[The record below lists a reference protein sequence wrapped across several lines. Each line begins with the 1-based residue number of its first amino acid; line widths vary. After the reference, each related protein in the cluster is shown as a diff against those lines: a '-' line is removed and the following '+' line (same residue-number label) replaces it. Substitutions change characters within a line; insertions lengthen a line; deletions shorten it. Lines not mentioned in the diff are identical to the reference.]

1 MSDDGDAATDA
12 TTDETDADDA
22 LDPDELD
29 PDEEH
34 VRPLGDGRLLVS
46 TDPDVAPDERDADAG
61 AGTTG
66 TRSTDASRAGPGGT
80 TTGARATPDGLDG
93 AYALV
98 ARARTGGETGA
109 LRVASDDVTEPFEAL
124 VRWYAGRVAP
134 DVPPEEAVAVLLA
147 NSGLDVDVD
156 VDAAV
161 GSE

>member
-1 MSDDGDAATDA
+1 MSDDGDAATHA
-12 TTDETDADDA
+12 TTDETDADDV

-29 PDEEH
+29 PDEGH

-46 TDPDVAPDERDADAG
+46 TDPDDATDGREADAG
-61 AGTTG
+61 AGATG
-66 TRSTDASRAGPGGT
+66 TRSTDAARAGPGGT
-80 TTGARATPDGLDG
+80 TTGAGATPDGLDG

-98 ARARTGGETGA
+98 ARARTEGETAA
-109 LRVASDDVTEPFEAL
+109 LRVASEDVTEPFEAL
-124 VRWYAGRVAP
+124 VRWYAGRVAA